1 MERRIS
7 KRREKLEGLQI
18 RHQSEVNKR
27 IKYLE
32 NKFGEE
38 NEIKYN
44 PDKTVFMVF
53 HQKMVSEQR
62 DDLWQKMVSEQRD
75 DLWQKMVSSMRYL
88 GAEINEN
95 VRLTDILETFY
106 LNKI

>member
-62 DDLWQKMVSEQRD
+62 DDLWQKMVS
-75 DLWQKMVSSMRYL
+75 SMRYL